1 MDDQSIVRIMQKL
14 DLDYSQAILS
24 TLHFQQSI
32 QALNQQLGGMK
43 SIAIQAAKDINRTF
57 AEQLGQVAGSKTI
70 VDQYGKPLVTIQ
82 TEAKKATSSLSSM
95 AKSAQSAAMTAASS
109 LDAASNAA
117 KKHGDTVEEAAK
129 KYDIFGN
136 EMQRRVSWFLTG
148 KLFYGSINA
157 AKEAIQTISEVEM
170 GMTEIARVM
179 EDATFVFEDYRNELL
194 QLGIQYG
201 QTFDVVQDIA
211 LRWAQAGY
219 GVRDSLELTK
229 TSLLA
234 LNTAE
239 LDAQNATE
247 SLIGIMAQWGL
258 QASDLMLVL
267 DKINKTADDYTVTSQ
282 DLIDG
287 LLRSSSAAKIMN
299 LSLDETIALL
309 TVMREASGRTGR
321 EVGNALNSIL
331 SYIQRAGSIN
341 VLEKMGIQVFADAE
355 RTQFRNVLRIFED
368 IAAKWNTVSAEIQ
381 DGFVKAA
388 DDAGLFNEELA
399 TALGLQEQ
407 WNDLQQRDIAQAA
420 AGVYRRNYFI
430 AMIERLSEA
439 QEVLNN
445 MMDAAG
451 YSMQENER
459 TMDTLEKKYE
469 SLKAAAQA
477 LAVALGDAGLLDILK
492 GLTDMATNAAE
503 SISKLDPKLRAL
515 LTTALELLAV
525 AQAIKSIGSLFGVNA
540 TLGAAMDAMPKLLGT
555 ATAAAPGWTRL
566 IPLIIAAAG
575 ALGLYLYNANQAA
588 SGTAELRREQ
598 DKLNQSYTSRL
609 KSIEDT
615 KNEILSQAKA
625 AETLTDKLEELSR
638 KENLNTEEKAQL
650 KYVIEQLNKIF
661 PQLNIQ
667 IDEQTGKINTNT
679 EAIRKNIE
687 ALRAQ
692 AIAEGYRSRALAVG
706 ELYAEQEMLVGRTK
720 TSLDEAK
727 AKLAEM
733 KANYENVLREIA
745 DIRERYTKGEIK
757 SYHDAATMITGV
769 YVKYGYPG
777 MHPDEAIANQTKEI
791 ERLTSLLN
799 EQTKQLEAYEN
810 EINEYTTKA
819 LELMTEE
826 EFYGT
831 TKTGTS
837 GVPNF
842 ELPDYVSATLS
853 DPDKLRALLNANKIS
868 LKTYYDNLLRIR
880 KEQYSEFLNMSQDE
894 LNRML
899 SDPTT
904 ADKAK
909 AFLSL
914 EQEIIQTKERIENEA
929 KRMAEAPNEALQA
942 ELKLLDHRK
951 RIGELTTEEEIKQL
965 KRLQAQYTM
974 NADERL
980 DIIERIYDAEKNF
993 SSETLK
999 EQLNY
1004 IEHKARMEEISAEE
1018 ELQLLKK
1025 VYDTYSMDAKD
1036 RMQLAEKIHDK
1047 EKSLNKEKEKQAEEL
1062 QKKVEQL
1069 QKEWTS
1075 YYKEQLSEQQDA
1087 LKKAYKER
1095 IDLIE
1100 KEAEAQKKVHEDR
1113 IKQIEDELKA
1123 IDRAEQEHDY
1133 EQRMQELREKEAYWS
1148 VRTSEEA
1155 RKNLAEVRK
1164 QIADEEHDREVEL
1177 RRNELQDEKETLQE
1191 KIRAIEDA
1199 AKAEKE
1205 RWEAAFENIEAA
1217 FDSHAIDIIATAGN
1231 MAEGAF
1237 QQWVDKYYNPL
1248 MELLKEGTAESISSK
1263 AAAMQVSTL
1272 QAEIK
1277 QLASQI
1283 VEYKRQYELEG
1294 NTFAHQQA
1302 KLYYQRLSDIAPS
1315 VAEQLQKMNYE
1326 QAKKYVKQLHT
1337 GGRTLSYGIAEVM
1350 PGELV
1355 FPPDLSTR
1363 LDALINALY
1372 QRTSSSVSNI
1382 TDNRRSINIEK
1393 LLNIENNYMEDDID
1407 AEFVGRVL
1415 RRELLKIPF

>member
-1 MDDQSIVRIMQKL
+1 MDDQSIVKIMQRL

-24 TLHFQQSI
+24 TMHFQKAI
-32 QALNQQLGGMK
+32 QELNKQLGGMK
-43 SIAIQAAKDINRTF
+43 SIALQAAKDINKVF
-57 AEQLGQVAGSKTI
+57 AEQLGQPSTSKTI
-70 VDQYGKPLVTIQ
+70 VDQYGRPLVNIQ

-136 EMQRRVSWFLTG
+136 EMQRRISWFLTG
-148 KLFYGSINA
+148 TLFYGSINA
-157 AKEAIQTISEVEM
+157 AKEAIKTISEVEM

-515 LTTALELLAV
+515 LTTSLELLAAV
-525 AQAIKSIGSLFGVNA
+525 QAIKAVGSLFGVNA
-540 TLGAAMDAMPKLLGT
+540 TLGGAVAALPGWAKLVPIILSAASAVALYAHNAKAAADDSLVNSSKQIASKLQETQTVEKLIDRYEELRTKVDLTSDEQGELKSIV
-555 ATAAAPGWTRL
+555 AELAEIYPHLTAAIEDTT
-566 IPLIIAAAG
+566 G
-575 ALGLYLYNANQAA
+575 ALDYQIDAIKRLNETQRQSLMVETRINIAK
-588 SGTAELRREQ
+588 TEAELRKYGDDLQRISELVT
-598 DKLNQSYTSRL
+598 D
-609 KSIEDT
+609 SIEYANRLD
-615 KNEILSQAKA
+615 
-625 AETLTDKLEELSR
+625 ELSR
-638 KENLNTEEKAQL
+638 FPQVNLPAMDSSLYERSKDLLNVPEREPMPTASEFYEKYGDLIGQATTRKFFETETREALDQIIIYYSEQAKEILQKRAELEANLDL
-650 KYVIEQLNKIF
+650 LNKLQSGDF
-661 PQLNIQ
+661 DLSVSQPGVGSSSKGSGTGLTGPLYNIVH
-667 IDEQTGKINTNT
+667 TP
-679 EAIRKNIE
+679 
-687 ALRAQ
+687 
-692 AIAEGYRSRALAVG
+692 
-706 ELYAEQEMLVGRTK
+706 
-720 TSLDEAK
+720 
-727 AKLAEM
+727 
-733 KANYENVLREIA
+733 EN
-745 DIRERYTKGEIK
+745 
-757 SYHDAATMITGV
+757 
-769 YVKYGYPG
+769 
-777 MHPDEAIANQTKEI
+777 
-791 ERLTSLLN
+791 
-799 EQTKQLEAYEN
+799 
-810 EINEYTTKA
+810 
-819 LELMTEE
+819 
-826 EFYGT
+826 
-831 TKTGTS
+831 
-837 GVPNF
+837 
-842 ELPDYVSATLS
+842 
-853 DPDKLRALLNANKIS
+853 LRALLNANKIS
-868 LKTYYDNLLRIR
+868 LQTYYDALLKIR
-880 KEQYSEFLNMSQDE
+880 KEQYSEFINKSHEE

-899 SDPTT
+899 SDPVT

-942 ELKLLDHRK
+942 ELKLLDHKK
-951 RIGELTTEEEIKQL
+951 RIGELSYEQEIEQL
-965 KRLQAQYTM
+965 KRLQATYTM
-974 NADERL
+974 NADERMN
-980 DIIERIYDAEKNF
+980 IIERIYNAEQALLKEREKAEK
-993 SSETLK
+993 
-999 EQLNY
+999 
-1004 IEHKARMEEISAEE
+1004 
-1018 ELQLLKK
+1018 ELADKI
-1025 VYDTYSMDAKD
+1025 KD
-1036 RMQLAEKIHDK
+1036 
-1047 EKSLNKEKEKQAEEL
+1047 
-1062 QKKVEQL
+1062 L

-1075 YYKEQLSEQQDA
+1075 YYKDQLKDLQKA
-1087 LKKAYKER
+1087 LKDAYNER
-1095 IDLIE
+1095 IKLIE
-1100 KEAEAQKKVHEDR
+1100 QEAEAQKKVHEDR

-1164 QIADEEHDREVEL
+1164 QIAEEEHDREIEL
-1177 RRNELQDEKETLQE
+1177 RRNALKDEKETLQE
-1191 KIRAIEDA
+1191 KIKAIEEA

-1205 RWEAAFENIEAA
+1205 RWEAAFDEIEAA
-1217 FDSHAIDIIATAGN
+1217 FDSHAIDIIATAGS

-1326 QAKKYVKQLHT
+1326 QAKRYVSQLHS
-1337 GGRTLSYGIAEVM
+1337 GGKTLSYGIAEVM

>member
-95 AKSAQSAAMTAASS
+95 AKSAKSAASETATSMEEATS
-109 LDAASNAA
+109 AM
-117 KKHGDTVEEAAK
+117 KTHGQTVEDVAK
-129 KYDIFGN
+129 KYNIFGN

-239 LDAQNATE
+239 LDAHNATE
-247 SLIGIMAQWGL
+247 SLIGIMAQWRL

-331 SYIQRAGSIN
+331 SYIQRASSIN

-368 IAAKWNTVSAEIQ
+368 IAAKWNTVSTEIQ

-477 LAVALGDAGLLDILK
+477 LAVALGDAGLLDVLK
-492 GLTDMATNAAE
+492 GLTDIATNAAE
-503 SISKLDPKLRAL
+503 AFSKLDPQMKAL
-515 LTTALELLAV
+515 VTTALELLAA
-525 AQAIKSIGSLFGVNA
+525 AQAIKAVGSLFGVNA
-540 TLGAAMDAMPKLLGT
+540 TLGGAVAALPGWAKLVPIILSAASAIALYAHNAKAAADDSLVNSSKQIASKLQETQTVEKLIDRYEELRTKVDLTSDEQGELKSIV
-555 ATAAAPGWTRL
+555 AELAEIYPHLTAAIEDTT
-566 IPLIIAAAG
+566 G
-575 ALGLYLYNANQAA
+575 ALDYQIDAIKRLNETQRQSLMVETRINIAK
-588 SGTAELRREQ
+588 TEAELRKYGDDLQRISELVT
-598 DKLNQSYTSRL
+598 D
-609 KSIEDT
+609 SIEYANRLD
-615 KNEILSQAKA
+615 
-625 AETLTDKLEELSR
+625 ELSR
-638 KENLNTEEKAQL
+638 FPQVNLPAMDSSLYERSKDLLNVPEREPMPTASEFYEKYGDLIGQATTRKFFETETREALDQIIIYYSEQAKEILQKRAELEANLDL
-650 KYVIEQLNKIF
+650 LNKLQSGDF
-661 PQLNIQ
+661 DLSVSQPGVGSSSKGSGTGLTGPLYNIVL
-667 IDEQTGKINTNT
+667 TP
-679 EAIRKNIE
+679 
-687 ALRAQ
+687 
-692 AIAEGYRSRALAVG
+692 
-706 ELYAEQEMLVGRTK
+706 
-720 TSLDEAK
+720 
-727 AKLAEM
+727 
-733 KANYENVLREIA
+733 EN
-745 DIRERYTKGEIK
+745 
-757 SYHDAATMITGV
+757 
-769 YVKYGYPG
+769 
-777 MHPDEAIANQTKEI
+777 
-791 ERLTSLLN
+791 
-799 EQTKQLEAYEN
+799 
-810 EINEYTTKA
+810 
-819 LELMTEE
+819 
-826 EFYGT
+826 
-831 TKTGTS
+831 
-837 GVPNF
+837 
-842 ELPDYVSATLS
+842 
-853 DPDKLRALLNANKIS
+853 LRALLNANKIS
-868 LKTYYDNLLRIR
+868 LQTYYDALLKIR
-880 KEQYSEFLNMSQDE
+880 KEQYSEFINKSHEE

-899 SDPTT
+899 SDPVT

-942 ELKLLDHRK
+942 ELKLLDHKK
-951 RIGELTTEEEIKQL
+951 RIGELTYEQEIEQL
-965 KRLQAQYTM
+965 KRLQATYTM
-974 NADERL
+974 NADERMN
-980 DIIERIYDAEKNF
+980 IIERIYNAEQAL
-993 SSETLK
+993 LK
-999 EQLNY
+999 ER
-1004 IEHKARMEEISAEE
+1004 EKAEE
-1018 ELQLLKK
+1018 ELADKI
-1025 VYDTYSMDAKD
+1025 KD
-1036 RMQLAEKIHDK
+1036 
-1047 EKSLNKEKEKQAEEL
+1047 
-1062 QKKVEQL
+1062 L

-1075 YYKEQLSEQQDA
+1075 YYKDQLKDLQKA
-1087 LKKAYKER
+1087 LKDAYNER
-1095 IDLIE
+1095 IKLIE
-1100 KEAEAQKKVHEDR
+1100 QEAEAQKKVHEDR

-1164 QIADEEHDREVEL
+1164 QIAEEEHDREIEL
-1177 RRNELQDEKETLQE
+1177 RRNELKDEKETLQE
-1191 KIRAIEDA
+1191 KIKAIEEA

-1205 RWEAAFENIEAA
+1205 RWEAAFDEIEAA
-1217 FDSHAIDIIATAGN
+1217 FDSHAIDIIATAGS

-1294 NTFAHQQA
+1294 NTYAHQQA
-1302 KLYYQRLSDIAPS
+1302 KLYYKRLSDIAPS

-1363 LDALINALY
+1363 LDALIKALY
-1372 QRTSSSVSNI
+1372 QQPASSTSNI
-1382 TDNRRSINIEK
+1382 SNTRQTVINN
-1393 LLNIENNYMEDDID
+1393 LLNIERNYMEDDID
-1407 AEFVGRVL
+1407 VEILAREL
-1415 RRELLKIPF
+1415 RRELIKIR